1 MRALDHR
8 YWSIWVAIV
17 FLILAA
23 GINAT
28 TQTVPNWLTFSALLA
43 SWAAGWCITREQAPS
58 AGGGMVP
65 ALLLSGLG
73 LAILLP
79 LYSLGILAA
88 GCVLANTAL
97 GGWIGCAV
105 SAERGAKWLA
115 GCVLA
120 GALLTAVSSWM
131 FTLYGMNVDAL
142 GQVFPP
148 QAALSAGSVLTLV
161 AMLRLAQEAEKP
173 AVSEP
178 AASNLP
184 AA

>member
-8 YWSIWVAIV
+8 YWPIWVAIV

-23 GINAT
+23 AINAT
-28 TQTVPNWLTFSALLA
+28 TQTVPNWLACASLLA
-43 SWAAGWCITREQAPS
+43 SWTAGWCITREQAPS
-58 AGGGMVP
+58 VGGGMVP
-65 ALLLSGLG
+65 ALLLSFLG
-73 LAILLP
+73 LIILLP
-79 LYSLGILAA
+79 LDALGILAA
-88 GCVLANTAL
+88 GCVLANAAL

-115 GCVLA
+115 GCAVA
-120 GALLTAVSSWM
+120 GALLTAISSWM

-142 GQVFPP
+142 SQVFPP

-161 AMLRLAQEAEKP
+161 AMLRLAQDAEKP
-173 AVSEP
+173 AASEP